1 MASAP
6 QTATVSHVYP
16 LGSRLNERGR
26 LEVGGCDVVEL
37 AGELGT
43 PAYVYAE
50 DDMRSRARAYRE
62 AFRARTERSEVIYG
76 SKAFP
81 CTAAY
86 RLMAEE
92 GLSCDVASGGELH
105 LALEAGFAPERI
117 YLHGNNKTQA

>member
-1 MASAP
+1 MAAV
-6 QTATVSHVYP
+6 AVSHVYP
-16 LGSRLNERGR
+16 LGSRLNEAGR

-37 AGELGT
+37 AREFGT

-50 DDMRSRARAYRE
+50 DDIRARARAFGE
-62 AFRARTERSEVIYG
+62 AFAARTERYEVIYA

-86 RLMAEE
+86 RILAAE

-105 LALEAGFAPERI
+105 LALAG
-117 YLHGNNKTQA
+117 